1 MVCLLILYLSKDLG
15 GKMKKK
21 FEDMTKEER
30 DRWAENYANGMTL
43 MGVGLVVLAL
53 ILKLSGV
60 ID

>member
-60 ID
+60 FD